1 MRSLVGLLLICAL
14 TAPSASAQGGL
25 TSFKQR
31 AEKPFTPT
39 PVLLDLYSGNGEPGG
54 NDAEVRA
61 LQGPFGGFIGGPSP
75 ADFAAARNA
84 GPAAILSNA
93 PWSTV
98 GLESHPQAKWIG
110 PDQAYGQGSNQ
121 SSVLFAVPFEVP
133 TEIVG
138 SAYLDL
144 VFSADETLGDFGVAG
159 VFINEQPV
167 KDTTVIFSDDQQNI
181 FGTRA
186 VGKLLRPGTNWM
198 YFYNIN
204 AAFFGGLMFHAR
216 LRVNLPRP
224 DECVDAIPAYI
235 GVQPGNNAGSFTSG
249 ANPPGCVVNFD
260 RWYYF
265 VPPSSGVFTASV
277 EPQPESPIVPSL
289 GVYTG
294 DCGALNQIGCQ
305 QGLPQIPGPEA
316 TPATYIGQATAGEPI
331 LLRVGGAIGT
341 RGPYTLTIDVE
352 SQLDGLVYP
361 ANGHLY
367 KITPTLM
374 DIPTARTWAAQA
386 GGYLAA
392 VNDEAENDWIQNNLA
407 SNLQVWL
414 GLSDEITEGVWLW
427 DSGEPFTFDSWN
439 ATEPNDFA
447 LCGGE
452 DYVEMEGGGLW
463 NDLNTGLN
471 PCANHIRRGLVEIPT
486 SGLAA
491 VSTVGGA
498 CAPKSITPELVSE
511 PHQLGS
517 TVDMGIV
524 GGVPMDPYVVFR
536 SPFPA
541 MPNPSG
547 DCVIHVDQL
556 LLEVMFTGTLGT
568 YGSAS
573 FEFSVPN
580 LPSLIGVREAWQ
592 AEILSPLSGSYFT
605 NGLEVLLGN

>member
-1 MRSLVGLLLICAL
+1 MCAL
-14 TAPSASAQGGL
+14 ADPNAFAQGGAVA
-25 TSFKQR
+25 FKQR

-39 PVLLDLYSGNGEPGG
+39 PVLIDLYSGNGVQGG
-54 NDAEVRA
+54 DDAEILA
-61 LQGPFGGFIGGPSP
+61 LQGPFGGFIGGPGP
-75 ADFAAARNA
+75 AEFAAARNA

-93 PWSTV
+93 PWSTI
-98 GLESHPQAKWIG
+98 GLESHPLAKWIG

-121 SSVLFAVPFEVP
+121 SSVLFAMPFEVP

-167 KDTTVIFSDDQQNI
+167 NDTTIIFSDDQQNI
-181 FGTRA
+181 LGTRA
-186 VGKLLRPGTNWM
+186 VGKLLRPGTNWI

-224 DECVDAIPAYI
+224 DACVDAIPAYI
-235 GVQPGNNAGSFTSG
+235 GVQPGSNATAFTSG
-249 ANPPGCVVNFD
+249 ANPPGCGVDFD

-265 VPPSSGVFTASV
+265 VPPASGAFTATV
-277 EPQPESPIVPSL
+277 APQVGSSIVPSL
-289 GVYTG
+289 AVYSG
-294 DCGALNQIGCQ
+294 DCGNLSQIGCK
-305 QGLPQIPGPEA
+305 QGLLQIPGPEA
-316 TPATYIGQATAGEPI
+316 TPATHIGQATAGEPI

-367 KITPTLM
+367 KLTPTLM
-374 DIPTARTWAAQA
+374 DIPTARNWAAQA

-392 VNDEAENDWIQNNLA
+392 VNDAAENDWIQSNLA

-414 GLSDEITEGVWLW
+414 GLSDEVTEGVWLW

-491 VSTVGGA
+491 VSSVGGA
-498 CAPKSITPELVSE
+498 CAPTSITPELVSE

-517 TVDMGIV
+517 TVDLGV
-524 GGVPMDPYVVFR
+524 LGGAPLDPFVVFR

-556 LLEVMFTGTLGT
+556 ALEVIFTGALGT

-573 FEFSVPN
+573 FQFSVPSD
-580 LPSLIGVREAWQ
+580 PALIGAREAWQ
-592 AEILSPLSGSYFT
+592 AEILSPISGSYFS

>member
-1 MRSLVGLLLICAL
+1 MA
-14 TAPSASAQGGL
+14 
-25 TSFKQR
+25 FKQR
-31 AEKPFTPT
+31 ADKPFTPT
-39 PVLLDLYSGNGEPGG
+39 PVIIDLYSGNGVPGG
-54 NDAEVRA
+54 DDAEILA
-61 LQGPFGGFIGGPSP
+61 LQGPFGGFIGGPSQ

-98 GLESHPQAKWIG
+98 GLESHPEAKWIG

-121 SSVLFAVPFEVP
+121 SSVLFALPFEVP
-133 TEIVG
+133 TEMIG

-144 VFSADETLGDFGVAG
+144 VYSADETLGDFGAAG
-159 VFINEQPV
+159 VYINEQPV
-167 KDTTVIFSDDQQNI
+167 KDSTVIFSDDQQNI
-181 FGTRA
+181 LGTRA
-186 VGKLLRPGTNWM
+186 VGKLLRPGTNWI

-204 AAFFGGLMFHAR
+204 AAFFGGLLFHAR

-224 DECVDAIPAYI
+224 DACIDAVPAYI
-235 GVQPGNNAGSFTSG
+235 GVQPGNNAVGFTTG
-249 ANPPGCVVNFD
+249 ANPPGCGVDFD

-265 VPPSSGVFTASV
+265 VPPASGALTVTL
-277 EPQPESPIVPSL
+277 EPQVESPIVPSL
-289 GVYTG
+289 GLYTG
-294 DCGALNQIGCQ
+294 DCGSLNQIGCV

-316 TPATYIGQATAGEPI
+316 SAATFVGQATAGEPI
-331 LLRVGGAIGT
+331 LLRVGGALGS
-341 RGPYTLTIDVE
+341 RGPYNLTIDVE

-367 KITPTLM
+367 KLTPTLM
-374 DIPTARTWAAQA
+374 DIPTARAWAAQA

-392 VNDEAENDWIQNNLA
+392 VNDAEENDWIQNNLA
-407 SNLQVWL
+407 SNVQVWL
-414 GLSDEITEGVWLW
+414 GLSDEVTEGVWLW

-517 TVDMGIV
+517 TVDMGVI
-524 GGVPMDPYVVFR
+524 GGVPLDPYVVFR
-536 SPFPA
+536 SAFPA
-541 MPNPSG
+541 MPSPSG

-556 LLEVMFTGTLGT
+556 ALEVMFTGTLGS
-568 YGSAS
+568 YGSAA
-573 FEFSVPN
+573 FTFDVPN
-580 LPSLIGVREAWQ
+580 DPVLIGVREAWQ
-592 AEILSPLSGSYFT
+592 AEILSPLTGSYFT